1 MLTHFTKNLLLSL
14 ALLAACQAS
23 EKSRQEKML
32 IAFGSCAHSFEPM
45 PILNQ
50 VVKHH
55 PDLWIWL
62 GDIMYGDSH
71 DMTVLKKKYDLQKNK
86 PEYQALLKATPVI
99 GVYDDHD
106 YGTNDGGKYYSK
118 KDSSKLLLLDFLDAP
133 ADDVRRSRP
142 GAYADYDYQVG
153 DRTVKVILLDTR
165 YFRDTLYADTTG
177 RQRYLPNPDGDV
189 LGEAQWQW
197 LEQTLRNNQADFIII
212 GSSIQLIPD
221 EQGYEKWAN
230 FPAARQRFFKLLTE
244 TKPAPVLLIS
254 GDRHIAEVSKIDLP
268 GLGFPLYEF
277 TSSGLTHTWGRPG
290 DEPNRYR
297 VGKLMISKN
306 FGLIEVDFSRGKPV
320 VRLQA
325 RSETDSLMQQNE
337 IVY

>member
-1 MLTHFTKNLLLSL
+1 
-14 ALLAACQAS
+14 
-23 EKSRQEKML
+23 ML

-86 PEYQALLKATPVI
+86 PEYQALLKVTPVI

-230 FPAARQRFFKLLTE
+230 FPAARQRFFKLLNC
-244 TKPAPVLLIS
+244 S
-254 GDRHIAEVSKIDLP
+254 GSLFK
-268 GLGFPLYEF
+268 
-277 TSSGLTHTWGRPG
+277 
-290 DEPNRYR
+290 
-297 VGKLMISKN
+297 KKKK
-306 FGLIEVDFSRGKPV
+306 RG
-320 VRLQA
+320 
-325 RSETDSLMQQNE
+325 
-337 IVY
+337 